1 MSKYSEM
8 LKFNEQEYRKSA
20 ELIREA
26 RPIAE
31 KAADEISK
39 KGYKN
44 IFFTAVGGSLA
55 PMLAMGEI
63 AKQLTELP
71 VFVEQ
76 AAELMVRGHRALGK
90 DSVIITLSKSGDT
103 KETVAIAKWCKEN
116 GMDVVC
122 CTKNPNS
129 PLAQAS
135 KYVIPMRHENGV
147 EYEYMLLYWFFL
159 RLLKNNGDFTDYD
172 EFADQLMKLPEN
184 LLEAKYKFDPI
195 AKEAAKNYYK
205 EPYMIWIG
213 DGETWGET
221 YLFSM
226 CLLEEM
232 QWLRTKSVTSSEF
245 FHGTLEL
252 VEDDVCVF
260 LIKGAGKC
268 RVLDER
274 AERFLKE
281 HTKKLTVID
290 TMDFVLD
297 GIDEKYRWIIAP
309 TIASTVLV
317 DRLAFHFEDNTKHS
331 LDIRRYYR
339 QFDY

>member
-1 MSKYSEM
+1 MSKYSTM

-20 ELIREA
+20 DLIREV
-26 RPIAE
+26 RPEIE
-31 KAADEISK
+31 KIADEISS
-39 KGYKN
+39 KGYRN

-63 AKQLTELP
+63 AKQLTEIP

-76 AAELMVRGHRALGK
+76 AAELMVRGHKSLGK
-90 DSVIITLSKSGDT
+90 NSIVITLSKSGDT

-116 GMDVVC
+116 EIDVIC
-122 CTKNPNS
+122 CTKNSDS
-129 PLAQAS
+129 PLGKSS
-135 KYVIPMRHENGV
+135 KYIIPMRHENGV
-147 EYEYMLLYWFFL
+147 EYEYMLLYWLFL
-159 RLLKNNGDFTDYD
+159 RLLKNKGDFDEYD

-184 LLEAKYKFDPI
+184 LLEAKYKFDFR
-195 AKEAAKNYYK
+195 AKEIAAKYYN

-252 VEDDVCVF
+252 VEKDVCVF
-260 LIKGAGKC
+260 LIKGAGKT

-281 HTKKLTVID
+281 HTEKLTVID
-290 TMDFVLD
+290 TMDFELN